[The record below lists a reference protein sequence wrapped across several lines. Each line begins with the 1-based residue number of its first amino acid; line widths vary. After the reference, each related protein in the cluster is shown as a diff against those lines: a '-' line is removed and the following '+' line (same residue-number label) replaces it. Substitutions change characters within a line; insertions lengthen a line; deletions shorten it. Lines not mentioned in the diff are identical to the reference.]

1 MEEHAVLI
9 DQILEEH
16 TAIKQQMQTLE
27 KVGNDVEALAGLD
40 EIKGDFMPGRLDHGQ
55 SLKRL
60 QDLLDKISRGLEKH
74 FNREETGLL
83 TAFGKHG
90 DKELASALRSLLLE
104 HEDLRNRLAY
114 SQKHVAELVGGG
126 LSRHLWEASAHDMRA
141 YLSHTRKLIEAHAET
156 EQELFHKLKKQL
168 PGKTEGERS

>member
-1 MEEHAVLI
+1 MEEKAVLI
-9 DQILEEH
+9 DRILEEH
-16 TAIKQQMQTLE
+16 KAIKQQMQTLE

-40 EIKGDFMPGRLDHGQ
+40 EIKGDFMPGRLDQSQ

-60 QDLLDKISRGLEKH
+60 QDLLDKISHGLEEH

-83 TAFGKHG
+83 VAFEKHG
-90 DKELASALRSLLLE
+90 DKELAAALRSLLLE
-104 HEDLRNRLAY
+104 HEDLRNRLAH
-114 SQKHVAELVGGG
+114 SRKHVAELTGGG

-141 YLSHTRKLIEAHAET
+141 HLSYTRKLIEAHAET

-168 PGKTEGERS
+168 RGNAEGERS

>member
-1 MEEHAVLI
+1 MEEHTVLI
-9 DQILEEH
+9 DQLLEEH
-16 TAIKQQMQTLE
+16 TAIKQQIQTLE

-40 EIKGDFMPGRLDHGQ
+40 EIKGDFMPGRLDQSQ

-83 TAFGKHG
+83 AAFEKYG
-90 DKELASALRSLLLE
+90 DKELAAGLRSLLLE
-104 HEDLRNRLAY
+104 HEGLRNRLAY
-114 SQKHVAELVGGG
+114 SQKHVAELTDAG

-156 EQELFHKLKKQL
+156 EQKLFRKLKRQL
-168 PGKTEGERS
+168 PGNAEGERS

>member
-1 MEEHAVLI
+1 MAENTVLI
-9 DQILEEH
+9 DQLLEEH
-16 TAIKQQMQTLE
+16 TAIKQQIQTLE

-40 EIKGDFMPGRLDHGQ
+40 EIKGDFMPGRLDQSQ

-74 FNREETGLL
+74 FNREEKGLL
-83 TAFGKHG
+83 AAFEKYGA
-90 DKELASALRSLLLE
+90 KELASALRSLLLE
-104 HEDLRNRLAY
+104 HADLRNRLAY
-114 SQKHVAELVGGG
+114 SQKHVAELTDGG

-141 YLSHTRKLIEAHAET
+141 YLSHTRKLIEDHAET

-168 PGKTEGERS
+168 Q

>member
-1 MEEHAVLI
+1 MEENTVLI
-9 DQILEEH
+9 DQLLEEH
-16 TAIKQQMQTLE
+16 TAIKQQIQTLE

-40 EIKGDFMPGRLDHGQ
+40 EIKEDFMPGRLDQSQ

-74 FNREETGLL
+74 FNREEKGLL
-83 TAFGKHG
+83 AAFEKHG

-114 SQKHVAELVGGG
+114 SQKHVAELSGGG
-126 LSRHLWEASAHDMRA
+126 LSRHLWAASAYDMRA

-156 EQELFHKLKKQL
+156 EQKLFLKLKRLL
-168 PGKTEGERS
+168 PGNTEGERS